1 MELFDAAI
9 VVLLVGVT
17 LVVLV
22 RSEANRRKRRARGDE
37 ARAALQKRTS
47 GVCAPSPP
55 PSPRSQPRAPRQ

>member
-1 MELFDAAI
+1 MDLFGVAI

-47 GVCAPSPP
+47 SVYES
-55 PSPRSQPRAPRQ
+55 SPRSQPPAQRR